1 MLQQF
6 MSTPGSIATTS
17 SPSSLSAKI
26 TRNSKETTQLND
38 NYPY

>member
-6 MSTPGSIATTS
+6 MSTPGTTTTT

-26 TRNSKETTQLND
+26 TRNSKEITQLND
-38 NYPY
+38 NYSY